1 MSVRRSIILLT
12 LFLSVSA
19 APFVAADV
27 AGGCVAGAAL
37 PPTICDLS
45 NVRAAVADAKALVDK
60 GDLAAARTR
69 LKDLD
74 KFWDGAVASS
84 SPQTVAR
91 WRVIDRAI
99 DRGLD
104 RPNAAMGDKALA
116 DLAAV
121 VDQVSGKN
129 QAGTDGGRL
138 PSEAAP
144 SQARADAASRRSQV
158 RIPSA
163 PPGGRR
169 EQPRVPGTQHAG
181 QSLVGTVLG

>member
-1 MSVRRSIILLT
+1 MSPAASWPAR
-12 LFLSVSA
+12 LS
-19 APFVAADV
+19 
-27 AGGCVAGAAL
+27 

-74 KFWDGAVASS
+74 KFWDGTVASS

-104 RPNAAMGDKALA
+104 RYPSGGGHLAVRACVAKGVTFELVLRSRGDGWE
-116 DLAAV
+116 
-121 VDQVSGKN
+121 S
-129 QAGTDGGRL
+129 
-138 PSEAAP
+138 
-144 SQARADAASRRSQV
+144 SR
-158 RIPSA
+158 
-163 PPGGRR
+163 G
-169 EQPRVPGTQHAG
+169 
-181 QSLVGTVLG
+181 

>member
-1 MSVRRSIILLT
+1 M
-12 LFLSVSA
+12 SA

-27 AGGCVAGAAL
+27 AGGFVARAAL

-45 NVRAAVADAKALVDK
+45 NVRAAVADAKAIVDK

-74 KFWDGAVASS
+74 KFWDGTVASS

-104 RPNAAMGDKALA
+104 RALLALRPRWPNAAMATK
-116 DLAAV
+116 
-121 VDQVSGKN
+121 
-129 QAGTDGGRL
+129 R
-138 PSEAAP
+138 
-144 SQARADAASRRSQV
+144 SRIS
-158 RIPSA
+158 
-163 PPGGRR
+163 
-169 EQPRVPGTQHAG
+169 
-181 QSLVGTVLG
+181 SLSSIR

>member
-1 MSVRRSIILLT
+1 MRVPLRVPPSREAPNRLSAGRRRGGSRCRFAELDHSAHAT
-12 LFLSVSA
+12 PERVA

-27 AGGCVAGAAL
+27 AGGFVARAAL
-37 PPTICDLS
+37 PPTISDLS

-104 RPNAAMGDKALA
+104 RAL
-116 DLAAV
+116 L
-121 VDQVSGKN
+121 G
-129 QAGTDGGRL
+129 
-138 PSEAAP
+138 
-144 SQARADAASRRSQV
+144 ARPDSV
-158 RIPSA
+158 WT
-163 PPGGRR
+163 G
-169 EQPRVPGTQHAG
+169 
-181 QSLVGTVLG
+181 